1 MGSSK
6 GVADMGVS
14 VVIEL
19 RDEGGAKPVVNA
31 LEAYKTRLRAG
42 IERGRRRLAEFERRY
57 GVETPHFLTHM
68 TAEDLAGGDLEY
80 VDWAGEARLLE
91 NLEHELAE
99 LMDARVQLP

>member
-1 MGSSK
+1 
-6 GVADMGVS
+6 
-14 VVIEL
+14 
-19 RDEGGAKPVVNA
+19 
-31 LEAYKTRLRAG
+31 
-42 IERGRRRLAEFERRY
+42 
-57 GVETPHFLTHM
+57 M